1 MPCDSRGK
9 LLRYGILVADLGVA
23 EALTM
28 DMMTGNVGEKQMM
41 EGWND
46 GWINGCLMQPNG

>member
-9 LLRYGILVADLGVA
+9 LLRYGILVADLGVS
-23 EALTM
+23 EAFTM